1 MISAILL
8 AAGESKRMGITKQIL
23 KFGKNTLLEYTLNN
37 LVNSKIDEIVLVL
50 GYKAEEI
57 KEEIATG
64 HEKLVI
70 TINPDF
76 RDGMSSSIKQGI
88 RSINPKTEAVLIV
101 LGDQPLIS
109 SEIINSIITAYQ
121 EKDAGIV
128 APVYKGE
135 IGHPVCFDLKKYRD
149 KLLELGGDKG
159 AREIVDTNKN
169 DFFGLD
175 VHSDDIL
182 VDIDDEENYLKAL
195 KRISSIDH

>member
-70 TINPDF
+70 TMNPDF
-76 RDGMSSSIKQGI
+76 RDGMSSSIRQGI
-88 RSINPKTEAVLIV
+88 RSINPEAKAALIV

-109 SEIINSIITAYQ
+109 SEIINLVIDSYN

-128 APVYKGE
+128 APVYKGT
-135 IGHPVCFDLKKYRD
+135 IGHPVCFNLNKYRD
-149 KLLELGGDKG
+149 RLLGLSGDKG
-159 AREIVDTNKN
+159 AKVIVEANTD
-169 DFFGLD
+169 DFFGVD
-175 VHSDDIL
+175 VSSNNIL

-195 KRISSIDH
+195 KRIN

>member
-8 AAGESKRMGITKQIL
+8 AAGESKRMGITKQFL

-57 KEEIATG
+57 KKEISAKY
-64 HEKLVI
+64 EKLVI
-70 TINPDF
+70 TMNPDF

-88 RSINPKTEAVLIV
+88 RSINPEAEAVLIV

-109 SEIINSIITAYQ
+109 SQIINSIITAYQ
-121 EKDAGIV
+121 EKDSGIV
-128 APVYKGE
+128 APVYKGT
-135 IGHPVCFDLKKYRD
+135 IGHPVCFDLKKYHDR
-149 KLLELGGDKG
+149 LLGLSGDKG
-159 AREIVDTNKN
+159 AKVIVEANTD
-169 DFFGLD
+169 DFFGVD
-175 VHSDDIL
+175 VSSNNIL

-195 KRISSIDH
+195 KRIS